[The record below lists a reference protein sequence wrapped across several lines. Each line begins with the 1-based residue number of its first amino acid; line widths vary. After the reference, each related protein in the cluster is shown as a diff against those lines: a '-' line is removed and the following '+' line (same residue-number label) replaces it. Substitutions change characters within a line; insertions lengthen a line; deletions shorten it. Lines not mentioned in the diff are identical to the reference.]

1 MSPVRSGYRRQFQD
15 VGYLSEHPARFT
27 IHNSRAYQITQQ
39 FSPVQFFFDSQKDQN
54 SNNPDSIS
62 LFNSIM
68 SAVLSTKP
76 IPVSFPPIMS
86 SEKKIDGSRRSPLP
100 PRKKLTTKSTQS
112 SQQKKSSKRSA
123 SSSPKSPQSAE
134 GSSSTSG
141 QICANCG
148 ATKTPLWRR
157 TPDGALTCNACGL
170 YYKAN
175 HTHRP
180 VNLKKPPHMVP
191 VLKRDLPRGSC
202 QGGGHCNGT
211 GGSAS
216 CSGCPAF
223 NNRVV
228 ESKNG
233 ECVKQEVDPED
244 DDVEMALAC
253 MNCGTTVTPLWRR
266 DDSDEE
272 ENNQEKKE
280 KFTWCSISTYETYF
294 INVCFPIVNDS
305 KNESIYICIYIT
317 TITTITNG
325 SNTTS
330 ATGPTSNIL
339 QS

>member
-1 MSPVRSGYRRQFQD
+1 
-15 VGYLSEHPARFT
+15 
-27 IHNSRAYQITQQ
+27 
-39 FSPVQFFFDSQKDQN
+39 
-54 SNNPDSIS
+54 
-62 LFNSIM
+62 M

-86 SEKKIDGSRRSPLP
+86 SEKKIDGSTRSPLP
-100 PRKKLTTKSTQS
+100 PRKKLATKTSQSRLPSSKIS
-112 SQQKKSSKRSA
+112 SQQKKSSKRLA
-123 SSSPKSPQSAE
+123 SSSPTSPQNSE
-134 GSSSTSG
+134 DSSSNGG
-141 QICANCG
+141 QVCANCG

-191 VLKRDLPRGSC
+191 ISKRDLPRGSC
-202 QGGGHCNGT
+202 KGGGHCNGT

-223 NNRVV
+223 NNRVIV

-233 ECVKQEVDPED
+233 ECVKQEVDPAEED

-266 DDSDEE
+266 DDSG
-272 ENNQEKKE
+272 NTICNACGLYFKLHGVHRPVKMKKKTIKRRKRNSHGVQSPPMKPISSTSVSPPSTTPKLNSSTSPQTSQLQMAPIPLQQQNQVTNT
-280 KFTWCSISTYETYF
+280 FFSHTLR
-294 INVCFPIVNDS
+294 P
-305 KNESIYICIYIT
+305 
-317 TITTITNG
+317 TIKQ
-325 SNTTS
+325 SFQQHS
-330 ATGPTSNIL
+330 ATSSII
-339 QS
+339 